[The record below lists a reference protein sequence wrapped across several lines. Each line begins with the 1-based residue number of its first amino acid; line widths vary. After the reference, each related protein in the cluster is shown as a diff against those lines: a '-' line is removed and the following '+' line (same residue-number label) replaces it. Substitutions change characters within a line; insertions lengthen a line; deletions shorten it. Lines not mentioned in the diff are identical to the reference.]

1 MKQKRHSDEQIA
13 FALRQ
18 ADSGTAVEEICRK
31 LGLSEATFY
40 RWKKQFAGMGT
51 VESRRLKQ
59 LEESTKLK
67 RLVAD
72 LSLDKTMLQ
81 DVLRKNGEARG
92 SARCGGRAAGHLSD
106 QPAAGLFSDG
116 VRALVAPPPVPA

>member
-1 MKQKRHSDEQIA
+1 MKRKRYSDEQIA

-18 ADSGTAVEEICRK
+18 AEGGTAVEEICCK
-31 LGLSEATFY
+31 LGVSEATFY

-51 VESRRLKQ
+51 VEIRRLKQ
-59 LEESTKLK
+59 LEEENTKLK

-81 DVLRKNGEARG
+81 DVLRKKW
-92 SARCGGRAAGHLSD
+92 
-106 QPAAGLFSDG
+106 
-116 VRALVAPPPVPA
+116 

>member
-1 MKQKRHSDEQIA
+1 MKRKRYLDEQIA

-18 ADSGTAVEEICRK
+18 AEGGTAVEEICRK
-31 LGLSEATFY
+31 LGVSEATFY

-51 VESRRLKQ
+51 VEIRRLKQ
-59 LEESTKLK
+59 LEEENAKLK

-81 DVLRKNGEARG
+81 DVLRKKW
-92 SARCGGRAAGHLSD
+92 
-106 QPAAGLFSDG
+106 
-116 VRALVAPPPVPA
+116 

>member
-1 MKQKRHSDEQIA
+1 MKRKRYSDEQIA

-18 ADSGTAVEEICRK
+18 ADGGTAVEEICRK
-31 LGLSEATFY
+31 LGVSEATFY

-51 VESRRLKQ
+51 VEIRRLKQ
-59 LEESTKLK
+59 LEEENTKLK

-81 DVLRKNGEARG
+81 DVLRKKW
-92 SARCGGRAAGHLSD
+92 
-106 QPAAGLFSDG
+106 
-116 VRALVAPPPVPA
+116 

>member
-1 MKQKRHSDEQIA
+1 MKRYSDEQIA

-18 ADSGTAVEEICRK
+18 ADGGTAMEEICRK
-31 LGLSEATFY
+31 LGVSEAAFY

-51 VESRRLKQ
+51 VEIRRLKQ
-59 LEESTKLK
+59 LEEENTKLK

-81 DVLRKNGEARG
+81 DVLRKDGEARG
-92 SARCGGRAAGHLSD
+92 SARCGGRAARRLPG
-106 QPAAGLFSDG
+106 QPAAGLFGDG
-116 VRALVAPPPVPA
+116 VWALVAPLPVAA